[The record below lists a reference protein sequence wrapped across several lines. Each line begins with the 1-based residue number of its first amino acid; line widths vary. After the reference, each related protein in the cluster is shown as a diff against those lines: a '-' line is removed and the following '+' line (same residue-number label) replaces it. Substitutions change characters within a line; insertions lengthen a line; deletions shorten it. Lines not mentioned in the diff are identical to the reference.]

1 MATIK
6 DVAHVAGVS
15 VATVSRVL
23 NNRGYLSDEVRQK
36 VGRAMKELSYQPN
49 DLARSLHC
57 QKSNTLGLI
66 VPSVSHPFFGE
77 VARRFEHYAY
87 AGGYKLMLC
96 NSLSNRDKEREY
108 IEMLKRSQVD
118 GILMGSHLLD
128 IADYQ
133 DLSLPIVSLDRQLG
147 ENIPY
152 VCCDNDRGGELATRH
167 LVERGCKKLLHISGS
182 LEVQML
188 SNQRTDAFLR
198 VCRETGVGYV
208 AAELPDSS
216 VADFHEETFLRAL
229 LEAHP
234 DVDGVFA
241 TSDITAATVIALC
254 ARMGR
259 RVPEDVKV
267 VGFDGNFI
275 STLTHPKLTTLV
287 QPVDAICQYAF
298 ESLSRMIDRVPV
310 PSRMVLPVTLEVRG
324 STVPGL
330 P

>member
-6 DVAHVAGVS
+6 DVARVSGVS

-23 NNRGYLSDEVRQK
+23 NNRGYLSDEVRRK
-36 VGRAMKELSYQPN
+36 VADAMKALSYQPN

-77 VARRFEHYAY
+77 VARRFEYHAY

-96 NSLSNRDKEREY
+96 NSLSNREKEREY

-147 ENIPY
+147 ERIPY
-152 VCCDNDRGGELATRH
+152 VCCDNLQGGQLATRH
-167 LVERGCKKLLHISGS
+167 LVEQGCKRLLHISGS
-182 LEVQML
+182 MEVQML
-188 SNQRTDAFLR
+188 SNQRTDAFLE
-198 VCRETGVGYV
+198 VCRESEVDWVT
-208 AAELPDSS
+208 AELPDSS

-229 LEAHP
+229 LERHP
-234 DVDGVFA
+234 DVDGIFA
-241 TSDITAATVIALC
+241 TSDVTAATVVALC
-254 ARMGR
+254 AQLGR
-259 RVPEDVKV
+259 RVPQDVKV
-267 VGFDGNFI
+267 VGFDGNLI
-275 STLTHPKLTTLV
+275 STLTNPKLTTLV
-287 QPVDAICQYAF
+287 QPLDSICQYAF
-298 ESLSRMIDRVPV
+298 QSLVRMMEHAPV

-324 STVPGL
+324 STVAAL